1 MYACVGSEF
10 TAWPTG
16 TVYADLGGFD
26 MIVEVVT
33 ESLDVRDYLRHAL
46 RGQVSRKQ
54 DLAQSVESSQGK
66 AGELGLPKVT

>member
-1 MYACVGSEF
+1 
-10 TAWPTG
+10 
-16 TVYADLGGFD
+16 